1 MREGHCELASE
12 YSSCREIFTLW
23 KRGSSSFELGC
34 SDDLPVMR
42 MGERGYWSR
51 RTLAGPFLPTL
62 SEEVMPP
69 DPVWDIR
76 IGASYDM
83 MPCATV
89 AVERAQAPEQR
100 AEEDKAQSLSGRR
113 KEGRS
118 GGVCGCKPNG
128 PLGLCDAACPYLL
141 ARTTLARSLRSRA
154 SSMSGMYGSCCE
166 EQEAKE
172 AAFRAKIRAATKVSE
187 SRMPQMRALKVREDM
202 RRALRHATAC
212 SDECCAG
219 CGSCDEDED
228 ASTEEYGS

>member
-42 MGERGYWSR
+42 MGERGYWSRR

-118 GGVCGCKPNG
+118 GRVCGCNG
-128 PLGLCDAACPYLL
+128 PLWACATPPAL
-141 ARTTLARSLRSRA
+141 ARTTPPPRRLEHER
-154 SSMSGMYGSCCE
+154 Y
-166 EQEAKE
+166 
-172 AAFRAKIRAATKVSE
+172 
-187 SRMPQMRALKVREDM
+187 VR
-202 RRALRHATAC
+202 LVL
-212 SDECCAG
+212 
-219 CGSCDEDED
+219 
-228 ASTEEYGS
+228 